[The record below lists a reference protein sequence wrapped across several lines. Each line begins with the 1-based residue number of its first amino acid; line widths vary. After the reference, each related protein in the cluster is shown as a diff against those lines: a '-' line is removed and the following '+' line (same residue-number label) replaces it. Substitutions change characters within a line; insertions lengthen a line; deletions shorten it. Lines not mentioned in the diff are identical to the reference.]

1 MHDTH
6 QWIKGARQAGCAQAA
21 AACEPNLTVSC
32 HRRLRGPYTGTGS
45 LMRALVPAVHALDPD
60 LVTRHASEILA
71 VAPELEPLVGAAP
84 ETLTSIAS
92 PAERTRWYSRYRTR
106 RIAHGIVDFLKAS
119 AGDKPLT
126 LVFSAVDHADP
137 TDLEFLSIALRR
149 LDPGRVRLV
158 VCSNGDLPAI
168 GDELT
173 AYTKSQVA
181 ADAPGS
187 AGPGTADVEQAAAAF
202 VASDGTSDVPGLHE
216 GYLMADPALRERLH
230 DERAAELTAQA
241 QRSLGLGA
249 IAYHREHG
257 SAPAIEGRHAYE
269 VAVDYCIGMAY
280 YDAAL
285 ELADRLAPLI
295 DSDAD
300 PRAHYVVRTQMCQ
313 CLAPLERPA
322 ETEPIYYELLERSAN
337 PRWHMSI
344 SYALAMLYTRMYS
357 PEHKDHR
364 RALALVNTAVAIAS
378 QLDDPDERVFHTVFM
393 NNGKALVA
401 MHLGNL
407 PESLRLVNEGI
418 SRLDRELGPDKH
430 RLHRSV
436 LYYNRG
442 QVLASLGRPDEALA
456 DFARV
461 IEDDPHYPEYRFD
474 RGNLFFKLGR
484 YDEALADYAAA
495 DKLGPPFPE
504 LYYNRADVRAATG
517 DLEGALN
524 DFRYVL
530 DLEPDYLE
538 ARVTL
543 ASLLLDA
550 GDPEAAVAQARA
562 GLAADPDEA
571 RLHCTLGLALL
582 AIEDNQSAR
591 DAFDRALELDPT
603 LSEAMVNRA
612 IAAYELA
619 DYACAMADLDAALA
633 ADAGNPDLLLNRGL
647 VHEAAGRPAE
657 AAADYTLALQHDQA
671 DRAALDNLL
680 KAASQAVLTKERVQ
694 AR

>member
-6 QWIKGARQAGCAQAA
+6 RWITGARQAGCAEAA
-21 AACEPNLTVSC
+21 AACEPDVTVSC

-45 LMRALVPAVHALDPD
+45 LMRALVPSVHALDPG
-60 LVTRHASEILA
+60 LVTRHAVEILA
-71 VAPELEPLVGAAP
+71 VAPELDLLAGGAP

-92 PAERTRWYSRYRTR
+92 PDERTRWYSRYRTR
-106 RIAHGIVDFLKAS
+106 RIAHGIVDFLKAG

-149 LDPGRVRLV
+149 LDPARVRLV
-158 VCSNGDLPAI
+158 VCSTGDLPAI

-173 AYTKSQVA
+173 AFAKSQFA
-181 ADAPGS
+181 ADVQGS
-187 AGPGTADVEQAAAAF
+187 ADAGTADLERAAASF
-202 VASDGTSDVPGLHE
+202 VASDGTSDVPGAYE
-216 GYLMADPALRERLH
+216 GYLMADPQARERLH
-230 DERAAELTAQA
+230 DERAAELAA
-241 QRSLGLGA
+241 RSEWSLRLGA

-257 SAPAIEGRHAYE
+257 SAPTTQGRHAYE
-269 VAVDYCIGMAY
+269 EAVSYCIGMAY

-285 ELADRLAPLI
+285 ELAGRLAPLI
-295 DSDAD
+295 DADAD
-300 PRAHYVVRTQMCQ
+300 PRGHYIVRTQMCQ
-313 CLAPLERPA
+313 CLAPLERAA

-337 PRWHMSI
+337 PKWHMSI
-344 SYALAMLYTRMYS
+344 SYALAMLYTRTYG

-378 QLDDPDERVFHTVFM
+378 QLDDPDERTFHTVFM

-407 PESLRLVNEGI
+407 AESLRLVSEGI

-456 DFARV
+456 DFDRV
-461 IEDDPHYPEYRFD
+461 IEVDPHYPEYRFD

-495 DKLGPPFPE
+495 DELGPPFPE

-517 DLEGALN
+517 DLEGAMD

-543 ASLLLDA
+543 ACLLLDA
-550 GDPEAAVAQARA
+550 GDPEAAAAQARE
-562 GLAADPDEA
+562 GLAASPDEA

-582 AIEDNQSAR
+582 GTEDNQAAR
-591 DAFDRALELDPT
+591 DAFDRALELDPS
-603 LSEAMVNRA
+603 LSEARVNRA
-612 IAAYELA
+612 AAAYELA
-619 DYACAMADLDAALA
+619 DFASAIADLDAALEL
-633 ADAGNPDLLLNRGL
+633 DAGNPDVLLNRGL
-647 VHEAAGRPAE
+647 VHAAAGRPGD
-657 AAADYTLALQHDQA
+657 AAADYALALQHEQA
-671 DRAALDNLL
+671 DRATLLQLLDHG
-680 KAASQAVLTKERVQ
+680 Q
-694 AR
+694 